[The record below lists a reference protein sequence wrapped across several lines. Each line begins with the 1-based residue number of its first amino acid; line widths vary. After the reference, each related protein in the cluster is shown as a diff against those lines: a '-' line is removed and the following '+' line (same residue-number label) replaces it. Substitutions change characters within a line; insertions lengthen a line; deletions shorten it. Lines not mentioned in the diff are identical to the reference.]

1 MACARGVK
9 PGPRKAIII
18 RSGKILFTQ
27 DILTKV
33 LGKNQR
39 ISMGASGGASG
50 LLKKYII
57 ETEAHKPYDDPPRS
71 D

>member
-9 PGPRKAIII
+9 AGPTKAIII
-18 RSGKILFTQ
+18 RSDRILFTR

-33 LGKNQR
+33 STRNQL
-39 ISMGASGGASG
+39 ISMGASG

-57 ETEAHKPYDDPPRS
+57 KTEAHKPYNDPPGS

>member
-9 PGPRKAIII
+9 AGPTKAIII
-18 RSGKILFTQ
+18 RSDRILFTR
-27 DILTKV
+27 DI
-33 LGKNQR
+33 
-39 ISMGASGGASG
+39 GASG

-57 ETEAHKPYDDPPRS
+57 KTEAHKPYNDPPGS